1 MGDRDVKRYSF
12 GLAYS
17 QIVARRRPD
26 SPRWG
31 ASVMTITK
39 SRARRTMTF
48 AAIAAAAALAF
59 SAAAPAS
66 AADGDGR
73 WYFDA
78 LRVAEHHAAGWTGDG
93 VTIAILD
100 GPVNMD
106 VPTLKNAN
114 IDVHEPSFCFDEEG
128 SPEPA
133 ISSDLSGRNSAY
145 HGTSVVSVIAG
156 TGDGYPGQ
164 QGVQG
169 IAPDAK
175 VLYYAVATTVPDDA
189 VGEKISSL
197 EKDGQDLNDDE
208 VSAAMNEAMDAG
220 ADIISISS
228 GYNADALNGDAY
240 ARAIREGVIV
250 IGSLRNNDDFALSLN
265 FPGGANGAV
274 GVQAADASATIQATD
289 GVPNADTNTMVIAP
303 GIDIL
308 TQGASSGNWEDQAL
322 NSGTSL
328 AAPMVAGYLALAWQ
342 KYPAATGN
350 QMLQSLIRNT
360 GVDDHELQF
369 DQAGQTGYGFV
380 SATHMLRVDPTQYE
394 DVNPLLDVR
403 PVNIP
408 STAELLAPVKAS
420 PTPSNSAVAEPAA
433 EASLAPGALVALLVG
448 GFVVVAGIVLAVVL
462 IVRRSRRA
470 PASENRV

>member
-1 MGDRDVKRYSF
+1 VTSARLPKIALRLLA
-12 GLAYS
+12 GLAS
-17 QIVARRRPD
+17 TAFLV
-26 SPRWG
+26 
-31 ASVMTITK
+31 
-39 SRARRTMTF
+39 
-48 AAIAAAAALAF
+48 AIATQ
-59 SAAAPAS
+59 PAS
-66 AADGDGR
+66 ATDGDGR

-78 LRVAEHHAAGWTGDG
+78 LRVAEHHAAGWTGEG

-114 IDVHEPSFCFDEEG
+114 IDVHEPSFCFDDEG
-128 SPEPA
+128 NPEPA

-189 VGEKISSL
+189 VGEKISCL

-289 GVPNADTNTMVIAP
+289 GVPNVDTNTMIVAP

-308 TQGASSGNWEDQAL
+308 TQGASGGNWEDQAL

-380 SATHMLRVDPTQYE
+380 SATHMLRIDPTQYE

-408 STAELLAPVKAS
+408 SKAELF
-420 PTPSNSAVAEPAA
+420 EPAA
-433 EASLAPGALVALLVG
+433 SSPSPSALSRAESESDASPQAVWPAVAIAGGVLLLAILG
-448 GFVVVAGIVLAVVL
+448 GVIL
-462 IVRRSRRA
+462 IVRRQRRA
-470 PASENRV
+470 VILNEGVSVDSAAETSSSGHRQSKQYSGGGEGGIGNGDRQ